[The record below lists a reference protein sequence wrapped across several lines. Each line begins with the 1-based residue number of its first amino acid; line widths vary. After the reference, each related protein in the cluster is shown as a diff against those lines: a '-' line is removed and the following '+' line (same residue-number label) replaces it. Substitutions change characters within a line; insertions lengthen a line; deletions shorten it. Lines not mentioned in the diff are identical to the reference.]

1 MSVLPSSSLKFECKH
16 CDKIYLH
23 HYANAQHRYPHC
35 PDCKQAGLLLGR
47 AEKEDLLRYP
57 FEFAS
62 SYVKQT
68 LHMLGKQH

>member
-47 AEKEDLLRYP
+47 AEKKTC
-57 FEFAS
+57 
-62 SYVKQT
+62 YVIRLN
-68 LHMLGKQH
+68 LHLPMLNRHCIC